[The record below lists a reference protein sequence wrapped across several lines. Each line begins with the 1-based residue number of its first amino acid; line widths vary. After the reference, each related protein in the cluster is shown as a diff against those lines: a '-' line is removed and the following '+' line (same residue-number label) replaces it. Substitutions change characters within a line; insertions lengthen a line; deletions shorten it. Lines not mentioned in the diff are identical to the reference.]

1 MEGNAAAPEGQPIDN
16 AATAQA
22 TAAPIVPA
30 AQSGFNIPQE
40 YAQEG
45 CITNFK
51 NADGTLN
58 VDNLVKSY
66 VNQSKV
72 IGKKTV
78 GIPDWNNQQ
87 EADEFL
93 SKLRPED
100 KTKYSLPDT
109 LTPEQKEATSS
120 ILHEAGLSEYQ
131 AKKLSELYFK
141 DQSAMQEKLYGA
153 DTFKKMIGE
162 VFKDD
167 KKLAEI
173 HGEVKSLFGDQFID
187 KADNNTLVE
196 VYKGIAKIKEQYGV
210 KELTANINNPSSMA
224 SASIDEI
231 NVKIKESR
239 GRLESLA
246 SRNHTEAEKKIEL
259 DNYNKLMADKFRA
272 EGRLK

>member
-1 MEGNAAAPEGQPIDN
+1 MEENTAAPEGQPVDN
-16 AATAQA
+16 AV
-22 TAAPIVPA
+22 APVAPAPAVPA
-30 AQSGFNIPQE
+30 VPSGFNIPQE

-51 NADGTLN
+51 NDDGTLN
-58 VDNLVKSY
+58 VDNLVKSF

-87 EADEFL
+87 EADDFL

-100 KTKYSLPDT
+100 KTKYALPET
-109 LTPEQKEATSS
+109 LTPEQKEITSS
-120 ILHEAGLSEYQ
+120 MMHEAGLSEYQ
-131 AKKLSELYFK
+131 AKKLSDLYFK
-141 DQSAMQEKLYGA
+141 DLAETQEKLYGTE
-153 DTFKKMIGE
+153 TFKSMVSE

-173 HGEVKSLFGDQFID
+173 HNDVKSLFGEQFID

-196 VYKGIAKIKEQYGV
+196 VYKGMAKIKEQYGV
-210 KELTANINNPSSMA
+210 KELSANINNPASMA
-224 SASIDEI
+224 SASIEEI
-231 NVKIKESR
+231 NSKIKESL
-239 GRLESLA
+239 GKLEALSA
-246 SRNHTEAEKKIEL
+246 RNHTAAEKKVEL

>member
-1 MEGNAAAPEGQPIDN
+1 MYEN
-16 AATAQA
+16 
-22 TAAPIVPA
+22 TAAPKGQPTDNPAPAAPVVPA
-30 AQSGFNIPQE
+30 VPSGFNIPQE

-51 NADGTLN
+51 NDDGTLN
-58 VDNLVKSY
+58 VDNLVKSF

-100 KTKYSLPDT
+100 KTKYSLPDD
-109 LTPEQKEATSS
+109 LTPEQKELTSS
-120 ILHEAGLSEYQ
+120 MLHEAGLSEYQ

-141 DQSAMQEKLYGA
+141 DQSQLKEQLYGT

-173 HGEVKSLFGDQFID
+173 HNDVKSLFGEQFID
-187 KADNNTLVE
+187 NADNNTLVE
-196 VYKGIAKIKEQYGV
+196 VYKGMAKIKEQYGV
-210 KELTANINNPSSMA
+210 KELSANINNPASMA
-224 SASIDEI
+224 NVSLDDLKIKIDE
-231 NVKIKESR
+231 SR
-239 GRLESLA
+239 KRLENMSG
-246 SRNHTEAEKKIEL
+246 RNHTEAEKKIEL
-259 DNYNKLMADKFRA
+259 DNYNKLMADRFRA

>member
-1 MEGNAAAPEGQPIDN
+1 MEENTAAPEGQPIDN
-16 AATAQA
+16 AVAPVAP
-22 TAAPIVPA
+22 APIVPA
-30 AQSGFNIPQE
+30 VPSGFNIPQE

-51 NADGTLN
+51 NDDGTLN
-58 VDNLVKSY
+58 VDNLVKSF

-87 EADEFL
+87 EADDFL

-100 KTKYSLPDT
+100 KTKYALPET
-109 LTPEQKEATSS
+109 LTPEQKEITSS
-120 ILHEAGLSEYQ
+120 MMYEAGLSEYQ
-131 AKKLSELYFK
+131 AKKLSDLYFK
-141 DQSAMQEKLYGA
+141 DQAEMQEKLYGVE
-153 DTFKKMIGE
+153 TFKTMIGE

-173 HGEVKSLFGDQFID
+173 HNDVKSLFGEQFID
-187 KADNNTLVE
+187 KTVNNTLVE
-196 VYKGIAKIKEQYGV
+196 VYKGMAKIKEQYGI
-210 KELTANINNPSSMA
+210 KELTANINNPASMA
-224 SASIDEI
+224 SASIEEI
-231 NVKIKESR
+231 NSKIKESR
-239 GRLESLA
+239 GKLEALSA
-246 SRNHTEAEKKIEL
+246 RNHTAAEKKVEL

>member
-1 MEGNAAAPEGQPIDN
+1 MYENTAAPEGQPTDN
-16 AATAQA
+16 PAS
-22 TAAPIVPA
+22 AAPVVPA

-45 CITNFK
+45 CIANFK
-51 NADGTLN
+51 NTDGTLN
-58 VDNLVKSY
+58 VDNLVKSF

-72 IGKKTV
+72 IGKKTI

-100 KTKYSLPDT
+100 KTKYSLPDF
-109 LTPEQKEATSS
+109 LSDEQKELTSS
-120 ILHEAGLSEYQ
+120 MLHEAGLSEYQ

-141 DQSAMQEKLYGA
+141 DQSQLKEQLYGT

-162 VFKDD
+162 VFKDE

-173 HGEVKSLFGDQFID
+173 HNDVKSLFGEQFID

-196 VYKGIAKIKEQYGV
+196 VYKGMAKIKEQYGV
-210 KELTANINNPSSMA
+210 KELSANINNPASMA
-224 SASIDEI
+224 NVSLDDLKIKIDE
-231 NVKIKESR
+231 SR
-239 GRLESLA
+239 KKLENMSG
-246 SRNHTEAEKKIEL
+246 RNHTEAEKKIEL
-259 DNYNKLMADKFRA
+259 DNYNKLMADRFRA

>member
-1 MEGNAAAPEGQPIDN
+1 MEENTAAPEGQPTD
-16 AATAQA
+16 TPVQ
-22 TAAPIVPA
+22 AAPVVPA
-30 AQSGFNIPQE
+30 VPSGFNIPQE

-58 VDNLVKSY
+58 VDNLVKSF

-100 KTKYSLPDT
+100 KTKYSLPEN
-109 LTPEQKEATSS
+109 LTPEQKELTSS
-120 ILHEAGLSEYQ
+120 MLHEAGLSEYQ

-141 DQSAMQEKLYGA
+141 DQAAIQEKLYGTE
-153 DTFKKMIGE
+153 TFKTMVGE

-173 HGEVKSLFGDQFID
+173 HNDVKSLFGEQFID

-196 VYKGIAKIKEQYGV
+196 VYKGMAKIKEQYGV
-210 KELTANINNPSSMA
+210 KELSANINNPSSMA
-224 SASIDEI
+224 NVSLDDLK
-231 NVKIKESR
+231 VKINESR
-239 GRLESLA
+239 GKLEALSA
-246 SRNHTEAEKKIEL
+246 RNHTAAEKKVEL